1 VPDVDLNNDI
11 AWHLVEGPPL
21 RDLEFDGDTKTVVMA
36 SPNQA
41 NFHTFIK
48 GRHCRAPL
56 YMPTW
61 SLEELEACRQRL
73 YSDVAANTAAE
84 RYSWLG
90 GSIRHVLVKV
100 DTDHQQMLRA
110 AVHKGNAQ
118 ELVRAIGEAV
128 SHESNFSHTLGHF
141 QVRSDFTVR
150 YVNFASPRVSDLVL
164 QHLATELRHS
174 LQQFLVSSQD
184 EASLAGLRGVLFER
198 HGHKV
203 LQQGGSTCRWRQLQ
217 QPSFKRTLA
226 VVSADDDDEQE
237 QQEPS
242 HHFVQRPAQLEE
254 GAQQQQQPYDAV
266 QQLQYLNLTNTPYTV
281 PSGLQRIWDDEALD
295 LASLANAYIMPR
307 SSNNAA
313 WDAVLL
319 GGDAPQPLILQFT
332 VSRVHGIKARPL
344 VKLLDRMGSE
354 RSKAARLVFVVPPGV
369 FDTFAWQPWQSVKG
383 AISARV
389 PPALETLQQW
399 VMELKVQPTP
409 RASSSSSGHSSR
421 NGSGGGAGPSGTAES
436 SAV

>member
-1 VPDVDLNNDI
+1 
-11 AWHLVEGPPL
+11 
-21 RDLEFDGDTKTVVMA
+21 
-36 SPNQA
+36 
-41 NFHTFIK
+41 
-48 GRHCRAPL
+48 
-56 YMPTW
+56 
-61 SLEELEACRQRL
+61 
-73 YSDVAANTAAE
+73 
-84 RYSWLG
+84 
-90 GSIRHVLVKV
+90 
-100 DTDHQQMLRA
+100 MLS
-110 AVHKGNAQ
+110 Q
-118 ELVRAIGEAV
+118 L
-128 SHESNFSHTLGHF
+128 LLLLLLP
-141 QVRSDFTVR
+141 QVRSDFRVR

-164 QHLATELRHS
+164 QQLATELRHS

-184 EASLAGLRGVLFER
+184 EASLGGLRGVLFER

-217 QPSFKRTLA
+217 QPSLKRPLA

-242 HHFVQRPAQLEE
+242 HHFVQTPAQVEE
-254 GAQQQQQPYDAV
+254 GAQQQQQQPSDV
-266 QQLQYLNLTNTPYTV
+266 VQQQLQHLRINLPYTV

-295 LASLANAYIMPR
+295 FASLADAYIMPR

-332 VSRVHGIKARPL
+332 VSRVHGIKARPV
-344 VKLLDRMGSE
+344 VKLLDRLGSE

-369 FDTFAWQPWQSVKG
+369 FDTFSWQPWQSVNGTVLAKL
-383 AISARV
+383 
-389 PPALETLQQW
+389 PPALATLQQW

-421 NGSGGGAGPSGTAES
+421 NGSGGGAVPSGTTEAPG
-436 SAV
+436 V